1 MKKHILLF
9 FIYIVLVNSCSVST
23 IKFSAIEPAEIN
35 IPDHIEKVMVIDRSE
50 PSKSNQA
57 ENILDGL
64 LSGES
69 IGLDSHGAE
78 KCIKALQYSLTDSP
92 KFLLVSND
100 AISLKGTGT
109 AEFPVPVKWKKI
121 KKITKDYDV
130 DALIILEAFDSSS
143 LIRDLGI
150 RQQKIK
156 KDGKW
161 INIPKNVVS
170 LDVEVQAA
178 WRIYDIVN
186 QKIIDEKRFFDQKFF
201 ERTGDSFL
209 MAKKKLPSL
218 HSAVSDAAYFSGE
231 QFYFRISPHYIIIN
245 REYYKNLKNIKGY
258 KIKSENTNELFLE
271 ASKKVQK
278 NDWEGAAQIWK
289 KFVNHK
295 NDQVS
300 SRACF
305 NMALACEANGKINLA
320 IDWIKKSINFGSK
333 KGAIYLISLKERKKA
348 QKKLEEQL

>member
-1 MKKHILLF
+1 MNRH
-9 FIYIVLVNSCSVST
+9 
-23 IKFSAIEPAEIN
+23 P
-35 IPDHIEKVMVIDRSE
+35 
-50 PSKSNQA
+50 
-57 ENILDGL
+57 
-64 LSGES
+64 ES
-69 IGLDSHGAE
+69 IH
-78 KCIKALQYSLTDSP
+78 
-92 KFLLVSND
+92 
-100 AISLKGTGT
+100 
-109 AEFPVPVKWKKI
+109 
-121 KKITKDYDV
+121 
-130 DALIILEAFDSSS
+130 
-143 LIRDLGI
+143 
-150 RQQKIK
+150 
-156 KDGKW
+156 
-161 INIPKNVVS
+161 
-170 LDVEVQAA
+170 
-178 WRIYDIVN
+178 
-186 QKIIDEKRFFDQKFF
+186 IDEKIIHISIVNEHRHDDKEENNYILDINKHLNIKLDFKTTHKNPLINVDSHNPEILSIQTIVINNNNLIITPNNDTQIGKVTLSVFIIDLP
-201 ERTGDSFL
+201 RGDNNGYYVG
-209 MAKKKLPSL
+209 KNISL
-218 HSAVSDAAYFSGE
+218 LQQVRWNINPLQLDIPFTYSDCWSYENPEVHGE

-348 QKKLEEQL
+348 QEKLNNQL